1 MVAIRA
7 EFLAGQYFDIRLEVH
22 SPVNGS
28 EARKGEPDP
37 NFKFTIAKKDE
48 KPVDVTEYFGIE
60 EPELERWDFSW
71 YEGGF
76 ARPKLTEE
84 KCLNLYNYRS
94 FCGRC

>member
-1 MVAIRA
+1 M
-7 EFLAGQYFDIRLEVH
+7 
-22 SPVNGS
+22 NGS

-37 NFKFTIAKKDE
+37 NFKFTVAKKGE
-48 KPVDVTEYFGIE
+48 KPVEVTKYFGIE

-76 ARPKLTEE
+76 ARPKKNNWQRE